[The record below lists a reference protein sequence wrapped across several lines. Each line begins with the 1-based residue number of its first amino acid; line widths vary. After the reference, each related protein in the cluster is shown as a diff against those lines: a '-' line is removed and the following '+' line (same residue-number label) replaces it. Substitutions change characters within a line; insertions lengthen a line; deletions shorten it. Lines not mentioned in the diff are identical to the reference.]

1 MKKLTLAL
9 LSLMLF
15 LGMGAAFAQTLP
27 TPTFTPGGDGSM
39 GISAA
44 PGQTITFTMPDDFDI
59 DEYYGYMILL
69 CYGFDV
75 DGQLKPSNT
84 EIENWLYYFQ
94 SEGQMPKPSAS
105 YDMNS
110 LQWRMRT
117 MSGRR

>member
-1 MKKLTLAL
+1 
-9 LSLMLF
+9 MLF